1 MGMQYLS
8 IITGFIASA
17 LWFWSACV
25 RLPTTINSGYGGAGG
40 TAQLLGD
47 RLRIQGRISA
57 GAAAFSGLSV
67 LFQALNSLI

>member
-1 MGMQYLS
+1 MQHLS
-8 IITGFIASA
+8 MIAGFIAAA

-25 RLPTTINSGYGGAGG
+25 RLPTTITSGWGGAGG

-47 RLRIQGRISA
+47 RLRMQGRISA

-67 LFQALNSLI
+67 LFQSLNSLF